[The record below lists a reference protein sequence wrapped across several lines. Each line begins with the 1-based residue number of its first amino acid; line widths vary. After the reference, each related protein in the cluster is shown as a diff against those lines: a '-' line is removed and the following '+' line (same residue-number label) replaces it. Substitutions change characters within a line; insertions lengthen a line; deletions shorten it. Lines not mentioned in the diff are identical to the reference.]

1 MTTLHSPIDFLDI
14 AVTAAIDAGKAI
26 MSHYEETIVVNTKSD
41 QSPVTAADLAAH
53 RCILSQL
60 AETGLPAISEEGGVE
75 NFEIRKN
82 WNTYWL
88 IDPLDGTK
96 EFIHRNGEFTVNIAL
111 IENHI
116 PVLGVVFAPATGE
129 LYAGCVG
136 SGTWYIPHADALTES
151 DIDYSSFRLIPDS
164 SSGTRPYTIAVS
176 RSHLD
181 QKTLDYIEQ
190 RKLEKGHV
198 ATLSAG
204 SSMKFCLVAHGKA
217 DEYPRFGPTN
227 EWDTAAGHAVLLS
240 VGKGVYTFPEK
251 DPFTYNK
258 SSLLNGPFLAH

>member
-1 MTTLHSPIDFLDI
+1 MTTHQSPIDFLDLAI
-14 AVTAAIDAGKAI
+14 TAALDAGRAI
-26 MSHYEETIVVNTKSD
+26 MSYYQGTIVVNTKSD

-53 RCILSQL
+53 QCILTHL
-60 AETGLPAISEEGGVE
+60 AVTGLPAISEEGGVE
-75 NFEIRKN
+75 PYEIRKN

-111 IENHI
+111 IENNM
-116 PVLGVVFAPATGE
+116 PVLGVIFAPATGE

-136 SGTWYIPHADALTES
+136 GGTWYIPHADALTES
-151 DIDYSSFRLIPDS
+151 AVDYSAFTLIPDKS
-164 SSGTRPYTIAVS
+164 PGIRTYTIAVS

-190 RKLEKGHV
+190 RKRDKGDV

-204 SSMKFCLVAHGKA
+204 SSMKLCLVAHGKA

-227 EWDTAAGHAVLLS
+227 EWDIAAGHAVLLS
-240 VGKGVYTFPEK
+240 IGKGVYTFPEK
-251 DPFTYNK
+251 KSFTYNK
-258 SSLLNGPFLAH
+258 SSLLNGPFLAY